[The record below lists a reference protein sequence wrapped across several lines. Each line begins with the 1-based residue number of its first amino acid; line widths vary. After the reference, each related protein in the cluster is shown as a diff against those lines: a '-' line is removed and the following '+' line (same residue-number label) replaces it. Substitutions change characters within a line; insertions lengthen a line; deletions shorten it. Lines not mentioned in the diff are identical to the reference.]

1 MLPLQHGAFWRS
13 LSLAMLVAVL
23 VGALSP
29 AIWFGNKADALSF
42 IKNADKWVHGIT
54 FFVLAVW
61 FSGLVERRRYWL
73 VGAGLIAF
81 GALLEFFQMYV
92 RFRTADHFD
101 IAANT
106 AGIIVGLTVAI
117 AGLGGWGLRAEDW
130 YARRNQH

>member
-13 LSLAMLVAVL
+13 LSLALLFLVL
-23 VGALSP
+23 FGALSP

-42 IKNADKWVHGIT
+42 VKHADKWVHGIT

-61 FSGLVERRRYWL
+61 FSGLVPRHRYWV
-73 VGAGLIAF
+73 VGVGLAAF

-92 RFRTADHFD
+92 RYRMADEFD

-106 AGIIVGLTVAI
+106 AGIIAGLAVAL

>member
-1 MLPLQHGAFWRS
+1 MLPLQHRAFWRS
-13 LSLAMLVAVL
+13 LSLGVLVVVL

-29 AIWFGNKADALSF
+29 AVWFGNKADALSLF
-42 IKNADKWVHGIT
+42 KNADKWVHGTT
-54 FFVLAVW
+54 FFVLALW

-81 GALLEFFQMYV
+81 GALLEFFQLYV
-92 RFRTADHFD
+92 RYRMADHFD

-106 AGIIVGLTVAI
+106 AGILIGLAVAT

-130 YARRNQH
+130 YARRNQQ

>member
-1 MLPLQHGAFWRS
+1 MLPLQHGALWRS
-13 LSLAMLVAVL
+13 LSLAMLVVVL
-23 VGALSP
+23 AGALSP

-54 FFVLAVW
+54 FLVLAVW

-73 VGAGLIAF
+73 VGIGLIVF
-81 GALLEFFQMYV
+81 GVLLEFFQMYV
-92 RFRTADHFD
+92 RYRTADHFD

-106 AGIIVGLTVAI
+106 VGIIVGLAVAI

>member
-1 MLPLQHGAFWRS
+1 MLPLQHPAFWRG
-13 LSLAMLVAVL
+13 LSLMMLVVVL
-23 VGALSP
+23 FGALSP

-42 IKNADKWVHGIT
+42 IKHADKWVHGVT

-61 FSGLVERRRYWL
+61 FSGLVERRSYWL
-73 VGAGLIAF
+73 VGVGLVVF
-81 GALLEFFQMYV
+81 GALLEFFQLYV
-92 RFRTADHFD
+92 RYRMADHFD

-106 AGIIVGLTVAI
+106 AGIIVGLTVAT

>member
-13 LSLAMLVAVL
+13 LSLALLIVVL
-23 VGALSP
+23 AGALSP
-29 AIWFGNKADALSF
+29 TIWFGNRADALSF
-42 IKNADKWVHGIT
+42 FKHADKWVHGIT

-73 VGAGLIAF
+73 VGVGLIAF
-81 GALLEFFQMYV
+81 GALLEFFQLYV
-92 RFRTADHFD
+92 RYRTADQFD

-106 AGIIVGLTVAI
+106 AGIIVGLAVAF
-117 AGLGGWGLRAEDW
+117 AGLGGWGVRAEVW

>member
-1 MLPLQHGAFWRS
+1 MLPLQHPAFWRA
-13 LSLAMLVAVL
+13 LSLVLLLVVL

-42 IKNADKWVHGIT
+42 VKNADKWVHGMT
-54 FFVLAVW
+54 FFVLALW
-61 FSGLVERRRYWL
+61 FSGLVRRRKYWL

-81 GALLEFFQMYV
+81 GAFLEFCQLWV
-92 RFRTADHFD
+92 RYRTADHFD

-106 AGIIVGLTVAI
+106 AGILVGLAVAI
-117 AGLGGWGLRAEDW
+117 AGLGGWVLRAEDW

>member
-13 LSLAMLVAVL
+13 LSLAMLVVVL
-23 VGALSP
+23 AGALSP

-73 VGAGLIAF
+73 VGIGLIVF
-81 GALLEFFQMYV
+81 GVLLEFFQMYV
-92 RFRTADHFD
+92 RYRTADHFD

-106 AGIIVGLTVAI
+106 VGIIVGLAVAI